1 MITTALHFASVALN
15 TDPVPKP
22 IELTASQKYS
32 ILAEQGRHGQRI
44 KSWVKKNYLFSYQM
58 FERNSWEPCPIKPSH
73 LRKWQHRIKKN
84 GGLSVNGVR
93 INTRK
98 EYSQQLAITFAL
110 HLCFTSNNNY
120 STFSIYLFI
129 AFLIEVFHVYEVY
142 FSLLYNT
149 LK

>member
-15 TDPVPKP
+15 TDQVPIPMK
-22 IELTASQKYS
+22 LTAGQKYS

-44 KSWVKKNYLFSYQM
+44 KSWVKKNYLFSYNM

-93 INTRK
+93 INTPK
-98 EYSQQLAITFAL
+98 QYSQT
-110 HLCFTSNNNY
+110 
-120 STFSIYLFI
+120 
-129 AFLIEVFHVYEVY
+129 
-142 FSLLYNT
+142 
-149 LK
+149 

>member
-44 KSWVKKNYLFSYQM
+44 KSWVKKNYLFSYNM

-73 LRKWQHRIKKN
+73 LRKWQHRINSPGRSRPKMDDDISKPHN
-84 GGLSVNGVR
+84 FQL
-93 INTRK
+93 RK
-98 EYSQQLAITFAL
+98 GIYKR
-110 HLCFTSNNNY
+110 CFP
-120 STFSIYLFI
+120 
-129 AFLIEVFHVYEVY
+129 A
-142 FSLLYNT
+142 
-149 LK
+149 K

>member
-32 ILAEQGRHGQRI
+32 ILAEQGKHGQRI
-44 KSWVKKNYLFSYQM
+44 KSWVKKNYLFSYNM

-84 GGLSVNGVR
+84 GGFVQYVKIKLLSPSYFHF
-93 INTRK
+93 IFLQL
-98 EYSQQLAITFAL
+98 SQ
-110 HLCFTSNNNY
+110 
-120 STFSIYLFI
+120 
-129 AFLIEVFHVYEVY
+129 
-142 FSLLYNT
+142 LL
-149 LK
+149 